1 MIKHAKRLLVL
12 ALAIVLSV
20 TSLTLPVGAYDLTQ
34 YDQTDDGYRMDESH
48 GNKCEVFIFV
58 FAENS
63 MTYMTNRG
71 TYKFG
76 YYSDDLPEEMDGYAQ
91 FYRQFMFQG
100 CDPDEILENGVIYK
114 IRMTL
119 EPGTYC
125 FTYPEGRHNT
135 NIMALTQD
143 FNTPIVGDGYYTAED
158 VRDENIEMV
167 TLAEGCSIPLFIMF
181 GDDDWRNS
189 NSVQFEFKNWAKKTA
204 EDWYPEGVNPTE
216 AYKET
221 ILVVDEEEYN
231 EIEEAKPTF
240 VPAEGPTRVT
250 SDIITTEEIPPEEF
264 KMPWFL
270 IITVGCLI
278 AGAVIYFVIKKKC
291 SEIFEED
298 D

>member
-1 MIKHAKRLLVL
+1 MRYVRRLATLLLALVL
-12 ALAIVLSV
+12 SFSSLAVNCY
-20 TSLTLPVGAYDLTQ
+20 AYDLTQ

-48 GNKCEVFIFV
+48 GNDCEVFIFV
-58 FAENS
+58 FVQDN

-76 YYSDDLPEEMDGYAQ
+76 YYSDDLPSEMNGYAQ

-100 CDPDEILENGVIYK
+100 CDPDEALENGVIYK

-125 FTYPEGRHNT
+125 FSYPEGRHNT

-158 VRDENIEMV
+158 VRDENIEKV
-167 TLAEGCSIPLFIMF
+167 TLTKGCSIPLFIMF
-181 GDDDWRNS
+181 GDDEWRGS
-189 NSVQFEFKNWAKKTA
+189 NSVQFEFKNWAKAKA
-204 EDWYPEGVNPTE
+204 ASWYPEGVHPE
-216 AYKET
+216 QAYKDSV
-221 ILVVDEEEYN
+221 LVIDDSDQAVEK
-231 EIEEAKPTF
+231 EAKPTF

-250 SDIITTEEIPPEEF
+250 SDIVTTEEIPPEEF
-264 KMPWFL
+264 KVPWFL
-270 IITVGCLI
+270 IGTGVAVV
-278 AGAVIYFVIKKKC
+278 AGIVIYFVIKKKF
-291 SEIFEED
+291 SDLIDED